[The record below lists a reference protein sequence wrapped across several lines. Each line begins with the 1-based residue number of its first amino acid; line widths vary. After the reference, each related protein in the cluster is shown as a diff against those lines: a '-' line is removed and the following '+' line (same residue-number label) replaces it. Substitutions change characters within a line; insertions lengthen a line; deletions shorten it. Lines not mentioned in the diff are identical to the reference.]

1 MSSNR
6 YSWWRESIGY
16 ALTVG
21 IGLPSLIQA
30 LRSDKA
36 TMFDPIILQWVF
48 GIIATTCFT
57 MLLILSL
64 HRIRAVIK
72 TPKQRSFMRLYRD
85 IVWIR
90 NSLIKLADLGS
101 VSPDGRDY
109 IEGCMANE
117 KTKLIVQELS
127 RLGIYLHDHRS
138 TNMSENFI
146 RLSSLSKSGNLTE
159 ARNRFQE

>member
-16 ALTVG
+16 ALTIG

-48 GIIATTCFT
+48 GIIATTCIT
-57 MLLILSL
+57 MLVILSL
-64 HRIRAVIK
+64 LSLHKIRAVIK
-72 TPKQRSFMRLYRD
+72 TPKQRS
-85 IVWIR
+85 
-90 NSLIKLADLGS
+90 
-101 VSPDGRDY
+101 
-109 IEGCMANE
+109 
-117 KTKLIVQELS
+117 
-127 RLGIYLHDHRS
+127 S
-138 TNMSENFI
+138 T
-146 RLSSLSKSGNLTE
+146 SGNLKE